1 MRYVRCLNNK
11 SYVHF
16 RGQPLRDETLASLT
30 IGRVY
35 KALPP
40 TEDERRL
47 GELRIIDNEGEDYL
61 YPTEYFETVLFP
73 TTRKPDETATIHLD
87 ALTKAI
93 LWAEA
98 TAARKS
104 ISALL
109 RDWIDERLDLP
120 A

>member
-30 IGRVY
+30 VGRVY

-61 YPTEYFETVLFP
+61 YPIRIKLRIRE
-73 TTRKPDETATIHLD
+73 RKPLGYD
-87 ALTKAI
+87 
-93 LWAEA
+93 
-98 TAARKS
+98 RS
-104 ISALL
+104 
-109 RDWIDERLDLP
+109 
-120 A
+120 

>member
-1 MRYVRCLNNK
+1 MKYVRCLNNK
-11 SYVHF
+11 SYIHF
-16 RGQPLRDETLASLT
+16 HGRPLRDETLASLT

-61 YPTEYFETVLFP
+61 NPADYFEAVFFHP
-73 TTRKPDETATIHLD
+73 VRKPDETTTIHLD
-87 ALTKAI
+87 ALTKDI
-93 LWAEA
+93 LRAEA
-98 TAARKS
+98 IAARKS
-104 ISALL
+104 VSALL
-109 RDWIDERLDLP
+109 RNWIDERLDLP

>member
-61 YPTEYFETVLFP
+61 YPIRIKLTPSRQKRAGVDTKLAAFCACSGVRLLPDRFESC
-73 TTRKPDETATIHLD
+73 E
-87 ALTKAI
+87 I
-93 LWAEA
+93 LW
-98 TAARKS
+98 S
-104 ISALL
+104 SVL
-109 RDWIDERLDLP
+109 RNPGRWLT
-120 A
+120 